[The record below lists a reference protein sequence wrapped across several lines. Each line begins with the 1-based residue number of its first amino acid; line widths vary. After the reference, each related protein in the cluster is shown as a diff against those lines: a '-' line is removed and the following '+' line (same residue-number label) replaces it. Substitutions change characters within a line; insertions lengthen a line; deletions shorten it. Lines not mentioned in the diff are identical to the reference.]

1 MSNPMLSPLTGS
13 GLRIENKTELDDF
26 LSRDDAGRLVKAASF
41 EEVFFTVKAV
51 GLADCME
58 LLPLVT
64 GRQIR
69 GFIDL
74 DCWRKDQFVRK
85 PFMEWIAAFIQCGPE
100 DTAKALIGIDEYVI
114 GLFLKELVHVY
125 EVDRDDPPD
134 NTEMTMTPDSRF
146 GVQPIEDGEPTTV
159 GMLILDALFKYNP
172 HLGTRILTLVR
183 YTTRLELEETAY
195 DNKNRRLEIHGFVDY
210 YEAMSIYSG
219 ATSGEKSADRDVAV
233 EAIPGEETTGN
244 LPSVFA
250 NSLLGAG
257 LLRNALESVSDP
269 GESERVAQEL
279 TALGNRILSANLVN
293 LGELEGVR
301 PALEEMRDMLTI
313 GLDHLTGGQPGRAAE
328 VLQKS
333 YIQTI
338 FKIGFDRIARLRTDA
353 DSLLGLPG
361 FGVELLDSTDREFI
375 EALRRFKPLLIEEGR
390 YRNFRSIGDIE
401 KASARLQALTK
412 MAKAFLP
419 HVIPA
424 GSTFARAFNTA
435 TVRAILYGKFET
447 MALRSQELRD
457 LESWLKNG
465 FQRPEIEVPA
475 DLQPFAERW
484 WAELESEL
492 EPLAGKRIDPR
503 FVQVILVEL

>member
-1 MSNPMLSPLTGS
+1 MLSPLTGS
-13 GLRIENKTELDDF
+13 GLRIENRTQLDEF
-26 LSRDDAGRLVKAASF
+26 LSRDEAARLIKTASF

-51 GLADCME
+51 GLADSMD

-64 GRQIR
+64 GRQVR

-85 PFMEWIAAFIQCGPE
+85 PFMEWIVAFIQSGPE
-100 DTAKALIGIDEYVI
+100 DTAKALIGVDEYVI

-134 NTEMTMTPDSRF
+134 DTEMTMTPDSRF
-146 GVQPIEDGEPTTV
+146 GVQPIEEGEPTTV
-159 GMLILDALFKYNP
+159 GMLILDALFKFNP
-172 HLGTRILTLVR
+172 QLGTRILTLVR

-195 DNKNRRLEIHGFVDY
+195 DNKNRRLEVHGFVDY
-210 YEAMSIYSG
+210 YEAMSIYAGAPSG
-219 ATSGEKSADRDVAV
+219 GASADRDAEV
-233 EAIPGEETTGN
+233 EAIAGEETTGN
-244 LPSVFA
+244 LPSVFVDCLSGA
-250 NSLLGAG
+250 SLL
-257 LLRNALESVSDP
+257 LKALESVSDP
-269 GESERVAQEL
+269 RESERVAHEL

-313 GLDHLTGGQPGRAAE
+313 GLEHLTGGKTERASE
-328 VLQKS
+328 ILQKS

-338 FKIGFDRIARLRTDA
+338 FRIGFDQIAKLRRDA
-353 DSLLGLPG
+353 DALLGVHG
-361 FGVELLDSTDREFI
+361 FGIELLDAADQEFI
-375 EALRRFKPLLIEEGR
+375 EALRRFKPLLIEDGR
-390 YRNFRSIGDIE
+390 YRNFRSMADVD
-401 KASARLQALTK
+401 KTHSRLQAITR
-412 MAKAFLP
+412 MAKAFLS

-435 TVRAILYGKFET
+435 TVRAVLHGKFET
-447 MALRSQELRD
+447 APLNPQELRD
-457 LESWLKNG
+457 LETWLKKG
-465 FQRPEIEVPA
+465 FQQPEIEVPP
-475 DLQPFAERW
+475 DLQPFAKRW

-492 EPLAGKRIDPR
+492 APLAGKRIDPR

>member
-1 MSNPMLSPLTGS
+1 MLSPLTGS
-13 GLRIENKTELDDF
+13 GLRIENRTELDEF
-26 LSRDDAGRLVKAASF
+26 LSRDDAARLIRTASF

-51 GLADCME
+51 GLADSMD
-58 LLPLVT
+58 LLPIVT
-64 GRQIR
+64 GRQIC

-85 PFMEWIAAFIQCGPE
+85 PFMEWIVAFIQSGPE
-100 DTAKALIGIDEYVI
+100 DTAKALSGVDEYVI
-114 GLFLKELVHVY
+114 ALFLKELIHVY

-134 NTEMTMTPDSRF
+134 DNEMTMTPDSRF

-159 GMLILDALFKYNP
+159 GMLILDALFKFNP

-183 YTTRLELEETAY
+183 YTTRLELEETGY
-195 DNKNRRLEIHGFVDY
+195 DNKNRRLEVHGFVDY
-210 YEAMSIYSG
+210 YEAMSIYAG
-219 ATSGEKSADRDVAV
+219 AASRGSSADRDPEI
-233 EAIPGEETTGN
+233 EAIAGEETTGN
-244 LPSVFA
+244 LPSVFVDSLSGA
-250 NSLLGAG
+250 SLL
-257 LLRNALESVSDP
+257 LKALESVSDP
-269 GESERVAQEL
+269 RESERVAHEL

-313 GLDHLTGGQPGRAAE
+313 GLEHLTGGQTDRASE

-338 FKIGFDRIARLRTDA
+338 FRVGFDQIAKLRTDA
-353 DSLLGLPG
+353 DALLGMPG
-361 FGVELLDSTDREFI
+361 FGPELLDATDQEFI

-390 YRNFRSIGDIE
+390 YRSFRAMVDVD
-401 KASARLQALTK
+401 KARGRLQALTK

-419 HVIPA
+419 HLVPA

-435 TVRAILYGKFET
+435 TVRAVLYGKFET
-447 MALRSQELRD
+447 LPLRSHELRD
-457 LESWLKNG
+457 LETWLKEG
-465 FQRPEIEVPA
+465 FQPPEIEVPA
-475 DLQPFAERW
+475 DLKPFAERW
-484 WAELESEL
+484 WAELEAEL
-492 EPLAGKRIDPR
+492 APLAGKRIDPR